1 MDSDVIND
9 AKPAEYFANPPYR
22 AELFRNNIA
31 GVMNKNN
38 INCLTFKI
46 NSGAVLTSFELAT
59 AIAEKWNNEN

>member
-22 AELFRNNIA
+22 AELFHNNIA

-38 INCLTFKI
+38 INCLTFK
-46 NSGAVLTSFELAT
+46 SKRGAVLTSFELAT